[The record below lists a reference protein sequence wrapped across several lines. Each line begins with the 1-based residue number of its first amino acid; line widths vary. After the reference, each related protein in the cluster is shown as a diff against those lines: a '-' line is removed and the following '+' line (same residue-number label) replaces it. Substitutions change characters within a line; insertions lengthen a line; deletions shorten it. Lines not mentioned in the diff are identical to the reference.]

1 MAMCIAAKLTF
12 SCPVLSPTPAVIIT
26 GVQFSYLSYSS
37 FTEQCGHSIVML
49 LLPPQI
55 TQLKIEYNPFAKG
68 FRGCE
73 LAGPRR

>member
-1 MAMCIAAKLTF
+1 MWSLYGMC
-12 SCPVLSPTPAVIIT
+12 
-26 GVQFSYLSYSS
+26 
-37 FTEQCGHSIVML
+37 VML